1 MDGYS
6 RLVAWLK
13 VLLPLMALVLL
24 STLFLLSRN
33 IDPIAS
39 LPFADTEI
47 DERLRGQ
54 QITTPFFSGTTDS
67 GDRVVISAGK
77 MATRSGLGNE
87 ADNFSAQIDLTSGT
101 RINLTAD
108 LGRFDISSN
117 ASTFEGNVLIV
128 TSSGYYIK
136 SDALI
141 GEFDEL
147 SLVSPGPVVGTG
159 PFGTVDAGQMRLRR
173 DGTNSNA
180 HLLFTNGVKLVY
192 TPGTE
197 KSD

>member
-33 IDPIAS
+33 IVPIAS

-77 MATRSGLGNE
+77 MATRSELGNE

-108 LGRFDISSN
+108 SGQFDMSRN
-117 ASTFEGNVLIV
+117 ASTFEGNVLIF

-136 SDALI
+136 SDELI

-173 DGTNSNA
+173 DGADSNA

-192 TPGTE
+192 TPKIE

>member
-77 MATRSGLGNE
+77 MATRSALGNE